1 MSKNKRQKRFRH
13 FCAITTIMISVAV
26 IGATLGH
33 TSARA
38 EEIKYYAGA
47 GIYQSAGCM
56 GCHKWHGMGGTGY
69 AGTPINFRSTPLTA
83 EQIRQVV
90 SCGRPGT
97 GMPYFRKTAYKDDFD
112 CYDMTREELG
122 DDLMPP
128 RGKTWLVPRQVRQV
142 TNFIVEH
149 FQDRDN
155 EILKSDCQIFFGDS
169 KMCTQIDLIPGGG
182 GGDGH

>member
-1 MSKNKRQKRFRH
+1 MLQGGLWNLDNMASLATSI
-13 FCAITTIMISVAV
+13 AILCLTFGVVETKADEV
-26 IGATLGH
+26 
-33 TSARA
+33 
-38 EEIKYYAGA
+38 KYYAGA

-83 EQIRQVV
+83 EQIKQVIA
-90 SCGRPGT
+90 CGRPGT
-97 GMPYFRKTAYKDDFD
+97 GMPYFRKTAYKDDFN
-112 CYDMTREELG
+112 CYDMTKEELG

-128 RGKTWLVPRQVRQV
+128 RGKTWMVPRQIRQV

-149 FQDRDN
+149 FQGRDN
-155 EILKSDCQIFFGDS
+155 EILTSDCQIFFGDS
-169 KMCTQIDLIPGGG
+169 KMCTQLDLMSSGG